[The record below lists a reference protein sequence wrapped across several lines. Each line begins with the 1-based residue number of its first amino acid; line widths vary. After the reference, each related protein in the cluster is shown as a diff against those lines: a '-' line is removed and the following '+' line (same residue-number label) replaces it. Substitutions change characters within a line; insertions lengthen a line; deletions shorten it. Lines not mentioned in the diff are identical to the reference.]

1 MKSLTK
7 NWKTTL
13 AAAFGAASTIVPVIL
28 PQYAPITAKLFEVA
42 VILGLVAAKDGDK
55 TGV

>member
-1 MKSLTK
+1 MKNLLK

-13 AAAFGAASTIVPVIL
+13 AAAIGASSAIVPVIL
-28 PQYAPITAKLFEVA
+28 PQYAPITAKLFEIA

-55 TGV
+55 TGL

>member
-1 MKSLTK
+1 MKNLFK

-13 AAAFGAASTIVPVIL
+13 AGIVTSASVIVPVIA
-28 PQYAPITAKLFEVA
+28 PQYAPIAKQIFGLTVA
-42 VILGLVAAKDGDK
+42 LGLIAAKDGDK